1 MIDKSITPE
10 DLFFIEIIYVID
22 KIIKDSLIS
31 FNHCNIVLTGGFTA
45 KRLYKLWSEISSPL
59 HSNYSNVRFYFGDE
73 RCVNP
78 TSIDSN
84 YKMVIDSLF
93 SGNVP
98 KGNLYRME
106 AERLDIEA
114 AALEYANIIP
124 ERIDLLILSVGND
137 GHIASLFPY
146 SPALDLK
153 NSLVVPITC
162 NKLPANRLTIT
173 PVVINR
179 ARYILVMAFGKD
191 KVNVYLNA
199 KKFPDR
205 IHEIPARLV
214 LNGNWFF

>member
-1 MIDKSITPE
+1 
-10 DLFFIEIIYVID
+10 
-22 KIIKDSLIS
+22 
-31 FNHCNIVLTGGFTA
+31 
-45 KRLYKLWSEISSPL
+45 
-59 HSNYSNVRFYFGDE
+59 
-73 RCVNP
+73 
-78 TSIDSN
+78 
-84 YKMVIDSLF
+84 
-93 SGNVP
+93 
-98 KGNLYRME
+98 
-106 AERLDIEA
+106 
-114 AALEYANIIP
+114 
-124 ERIDLLILSVGND
+124 LLILSVGND

-179 ARYILVMAFGKD
+179 ARYILVMAYGKD